1 MINRTESGQSSKYV
15 YVYIYIYIYIQGQAG
30 LIRFFRDH
38 DIMVIRMTMA
48 MSRVSSVIL
57 MMKRMEEKD
66 TEDKNISKNH
76 DGMDG

>member
-1 MINRTESGQSSKYV
+1 M
-15 YVYIYIYIYIQGQAG
+15 
-30 LIRFFRDH
+30 IRFFRDH